1 MADSRLLKR
10 SGACNSYPKT
20 EADPEQEGLWH
31 ASQLRCCSRLRS
43 LSQSLLTP
51 HPTAVV
57 SMRGDLVDFTAA
69 ASTIPSPGC
78 TMRSTPPFR
87 YRHRRTARHKSRSA
101 KTTPPG

>member
-31 ASQLRCCSRLRS
+31 ASQLRCCSLLRS

-57 SMRGDLVDFTAA
+57 AMPGELVGFTAA
-69 ASTIPSPGC
+69 ASAGC
-78 TMRSTPPFR
+78 TIFSNPALSFWPPQTAPSKETSG
-87 YRHRRTARHKSRSA
+87 RTSPTA
-101 KTTPPG
+101 

>member
-31 ASQLRCCSRLRS
+31 ASQLRCCSLLRS
-43 LSQSLLTP
+43 LSPGLLTP

-57 SMRGDLVDFTAA
+57 AMPGDLVDFTAA
-69 ASTIPSPGC
+69 ASAGC
-78 TMRSTPPFR
+78 TILSTPTFR
-87 YRHRRTARHKSRSA
+87 YRHRRTAPYKSRCER
-101 KTTPPG
+101 TTLPA

>member
-31 ASQLRCCSRLRS
+31 ASQLRCCSLLRS

-51 HPTAVV
+51 HPTAVAALP
-57 SMRGDLVDFTAA
+57 GELVGFTAA
-69 ASTIPSPGC
+69 ASAGC
-78 TMRSTPPFR
+78 HPPSTPTLSHPPR
-87 YRHRRTARHKSRSA
+87 P
-101 KTTPPG
+101 TTPPHKRCQETTPTALLSR